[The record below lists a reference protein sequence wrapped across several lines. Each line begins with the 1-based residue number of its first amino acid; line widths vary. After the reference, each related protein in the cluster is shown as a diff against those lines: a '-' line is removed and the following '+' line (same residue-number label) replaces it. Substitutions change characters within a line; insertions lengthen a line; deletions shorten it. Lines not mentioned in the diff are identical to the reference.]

1 MNCCLISRVWRRCA
15 MPTLSM
21 FFGIVIRMF
30 LEKGGRHHLPH
41 IHAYHADE
49 SAVYGLDGS
58 LLEGRLPAKQE
69 KLVLAWMA
77 IHEEE
82 LRANWRLLQE
92 TGEFFRIDPLR

>member
-1 MNCCLISRVWRRCA
+1 

-41 IHAYHADE
+41 IHAYYADE
-49 SAVYGLDGS
+49 SAVYGLGGS

-82 LRANWRLLQE
+82 LRANWGLLQE
-92 TGEFFRIDPLR
+92 TGEFFGIDPLR

>member
-1 MNCCLISRVWRRCA
+1 M
-15 MPTLSM
+15 
-21 FFGIVIRMF
+21 
-30 LEKGGRHHLPH
+30 PH